1 MHTKTVLN
9 TKALKRNKIYNMVLR
24 PTCTVQVVVLA
35 ILTIFWHISS
45 IFISSG
51 MVVRQIGINYISYIS
66 KRTWGRSDPHISKQ
80 QYINWAINITLARWM
95 KMSPDLVDDV
105 GTELPPLL
113 SIAEQTILNW
123 NLEANMRIMQLK
135 IWGIK

>member
-80 QYINWAINITLARWM
+80 QYINWAMNITLARWM

>member
-80 QYINWAINITLARWM
+80 QYINWAMNITLARWM

-123 NLEANMRIMQLK
+123 KLEANMRIMQLK